1 MPSFRPSP
9 FLDPGAKTQDGQLA
23 LVHLSR
29 EHLTPV
35 VINASPD
42 AESEYAEGCVVNTR
56 FGSFPHSTLVNVP
69 WGMQVRAANVDTG
82 RRGKKSNKK
91 RKRDEDTPGDD
102 DDSAAREVG
111 FASTGFTHLI
121 PPTPE
126 TWTIS
131 LPHRTQV
138 VYTPDYSYVL
148 QRLRVRPG
156 DTLIE
161 AGAGSGSFTHASVRA
176 TFNGYPLAEA
186 EETAQVN
193 GTENGKKKRKKFGHV
208 YSFEYHEPR
217 AIKLKEELKEHG
229 MDQLVTVTHADVYKD
244 GFSTTEDGTVPQ
256 ADAIFLDL
264 PAPWMA
270 LKHLARS
277 RVAAATSTSTSPD
290 TPEPTSEAPADFR
303 SPLNPKKTVRICT
316 FSPCIEQVQRTTSEM
331 RRLGW
336 TAIEMVEVLHRRIEV
351 RRDRIGLHEEGLRGV
366 NATPATVD
374 EALGRL
380 REVEGR
386 IKNFHETMHGNAAT
400 AESSEQGGDSDLGK
414 GWGKE
419 SKEQRLQRIR
429 EEEKR
434 RKVFKEGRLV
444 HRTEP
449 EVKTHTSYLCFAVLP
464 REWTKEDEEKA
475 RKKWENGGPTAKKDT
490 TQKKQKGDKDAE
502 E

>member
-1 MPSFRPSP
+1 M
-9 FLDPGAKTQDGQLA
+9 
-23 LVHLSR
+23 
-29 EHLTPV
+29 
-35 VINASPD
+35 
-42 AESEYAEGCVVNTR
+42 
-56 FGSFPHSTLVNVP
+56 
-69 WGMQVRAANVDTG
+69 
-82 RRGKKSNKK
+82 
-91 RKRDEDTPGDD
+91 
-102 DDSAAREVG
+102 
-111 FASTGFTHLI
+111 
-121 PPTPE
+121 
-126 TWTIS
+126 
-131 LPHRTQV
+131 PHRTQV

-176 TFNGYPLAEA
+176 TFNGYPLVEA
-186 EETAQVN
+186 EETAQVD

-277 RVAAATSTSTSPD
+277 RVAAATSTSTSSN
-290 TPEPTSEAPADFR
+290 TPEPTSEVPADFR

-490 TQKKQKGDKDAE
+490 TQKKQKGEKDAE

>member
-35 VINASPD
+35 ILNASPD
-42 AESEYAEGCVVNTR
+42 AVSEYAEGCVVNTR
-56 FGSFPHSTLVNVP
+56 FGSFPHSALVDVP

-82 RRGKKSNKK
+82 RRGKKSAKK
-91 RKRDEDTPGDD
+91 RKRDEDAAGDD
-102 DDSAAREVG
+102 DDSTAKEVG
-111 FASTGFTHLI
+111 FASTGFAHLI

-176 TFNGYPLAEA
+176 TFNGYPLAEEA
-186 EETAQVN
+186 EQMNGSETS
-193 GTENGKKKRKKFGHV
+193 KKKRKKFGHV

-229 MDQLVTVTHADVYKD
+229 MDQLVTVTHADVYND
-244 GFSTTEDGTVPQ
+244 GFSNPEDGTVPQ
-256 ADAIFLDL
+256 ADAVFLDL

-270 LKHLARS
+270 LKHLTRT
-277 RVAAATSTSTSPD
+277 RAAAKSATTISD
-290 TPEPTSEAPADFR
+290 TPEPTSEGPQEWR
-303 SPLNPKKTVRICT
+303 SPLNPRKTVRICT
-316 FSPCIEQVQRTTSEM
+316 FSPCIEQVQRTASEM

-336 TAIEMVEVLHRRIEV
+336 VDIEMVEVLHRRIEV
-351 RRDRIGLHEEGLRGV
+351 RRDRIGLREEGLRGV
-366 NATPATVD
+366 NATPATVE
-374 EALGRL
+374 EALNRL

-386 IKNFHETMHGNAAT
+386 IKNFHETMHGNAAA
-400 AESSEQGGDSDLGK
+400 AENSEQTGDSDQTK

-419 SKEQRLQRIR
+419 SKEQRLQRLK
-429 EEEKR
+429 EEEKQ
-434 RKVFKEGRLV
+434 RKTFKEGRLV

-449 EVKTHTSYLCFAVLP
+449 EIKTHTSYLCFAVLP

-475 RKKWENGGPTAKKDT
+475 RRKWDNYGVKGKLDG
-490 TQKKQKGDKDAE
+490 TQKKQKTEADDGA
-502 E
+502 

>member
-1 MPSFRPSP
+1 MTTIAQREPSF
-9 FLDPGAKTQDGQLA
+9 A
-23 LVHLSR
+23 LLTV
-29 EHLTPV
+29 EIILTP
-35 VINASPD
+35 A
-42 AESEYAEGCVVNTR
+42 R
-56 FGSFPHSTLVNVP
+56 
-69 WGMQVRAANVDTG
+69 
-82 RRGKKSNKK
+82 
-91 RKRDEDTPGDD
+91 
-102 DDSAAREVG
+102 REVG

-148 QRLRVRPG
+148 QRLRARPG
-156 DTLIE
+156 DTIIE

-176 TFNGYPLAEA
+176 IFSGYPLAEEAAQANGA
-186 EETAQVN
+186 EK
-193 GTENGKKKRKKFGHV
+193 GKKKRKKFGHV

-217 AIKLKEELKEHG
+217 AIKLKEELRDHG
-229 MDQLVTVTHADVYKD
+229 MDQLVTVTHADVYND
-244 GFSTTEDGTVPQ
+244 GFSKPEDGTVPQ
-256 ADAIFLDL
+256 ADAVFLDL

-270 LKHLARS
+270 LKHLTRN
-277 RVAAATSTSTSPD
+277 RAAAKSATTNTD
-290 TPEPTSEAPADFR
+290 TPEPTSEGPSEWR
-303 SPLNPKKTVRICT
+303 SPLNPRKTVRICT

-336 TAIEMVEVLHRRIEV
+336 VDIEMVEVLHRRIEV
-351 RRDRIGLHEEGLRGV
+351 RRDRIGLREEGLRGV

-400 AESSEQGGDSDLGK
+400 GPGNSEQAGDSDQVK

-419 SKEQRLQRIR
+419 SKEQRLQRLKK
-429 EEEKR
+429 EEKQ
-434 RKVFKEGRLV
+434 RKTFKEGRLV

-449 EVKTHTSYLCFAVLP
+449 EIKTHTSYLCFAVLP
-464 REWTKEDEEKA
+464 REWTKEDEDKA
-475 RKKWENGGPTAKKDT
+475 RQKWDNYGVKAKGDEAP
-490 TQKKQKGDKDAE
+490 KKQKAE
-502 E
+502 DMAEA